1 VLIGKNYF
9 CFDPKTKQQQ
19 PLSLVKTVVFLFPT
33 KFPLFI
39 MPPKL
44 GHGHRGDPPIKEKR
58 EKKKEEEKKFISH
71 SEVIRQP
78 TRRRRKN
85 SSHDFG
91 WFRGNTLDG
100 FGLGQ
105 KTSLLLPFPPT

>member
-1 VLIGKNYF
+1 
-9 CFDPKTKQQQ
+9 
-19 PLSLVKTVVFLFPT
+19 LVKNIFVLTPKQSKNNPSLSRENCCFPFPT